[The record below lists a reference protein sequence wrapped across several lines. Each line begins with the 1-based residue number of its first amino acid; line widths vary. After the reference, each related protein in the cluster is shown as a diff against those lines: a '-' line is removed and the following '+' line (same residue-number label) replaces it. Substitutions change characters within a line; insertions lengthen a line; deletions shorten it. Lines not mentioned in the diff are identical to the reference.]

1 MSNVDMEKWR
11 ATGLLNGLA
20 PAKAEEIARTLQA
33 LMEEILEGKVRSS
46 LLVEKILQLQS
57 EHEVLD
63 RDKAIVELWDA
74 FRAYMKAM
82 VPFASDEALAH
93 PVLDKYRDFVERTR
107 S

>member
-11 ATGLLNGLA
+11 ATGLLDGLA
-20 PAKAEEIARTLQA
+20 PEKAEEIARTLQA
-33 LMEEILEGKVRSS
+33 LMGEILEGKVRCD

-57 EHEVLD
+57 EGTFD

-93 PVLDKYRDFVERTR
+93 PTLDKYRDFVERTR